1 MPVILALE
9 MLQQQGPVVGRAEG
23 RIGTL
28 LRQHIDLG
36 LHLDLLTIQSKRPV
50 VCAVLSSFPLLER
63 MHRLN
68 THQVLMRT

>member
-50 VCAVLSSFPLLER
+50 VCCA
-63 MHRLN
+63 
-68 THQVLMRT
+68 Q